1 MGRQPN
7 EFIPVKYNN
16 QGEEQMSNLM
26 MNLLVGSLFVLFFY
40 QIYRNRNGGAPTG
53 KGGKPGAPGQ

>member
-1 MGRQPN
+1 
-7 EFIPVKYNN
+7 
-16 QGEEQMSNLM
+16 MSNLM

-40 QIYRNRNGGAPTG
+40 QIYRNRNGPTPPG